1 MKLAVQARF
10 YQILSAAWRHRY
22 MIVLPPLVMP
32 FIGLAIGMMSAKVY
46 DSHTSFLIQESA
58 KLNPFLEDLSV
69 QTQIQQ
75 RIKALETLLH
85 SRHILQQ
92 VAEDQ
97 SLLSTEASDQERERV
112 IRRLSGQL
120 KVSLHG
126 SDLISLHYRS
136 RQQAGMDK
144 MLLQVREVFI
154 DQLLA
159 PERSSVS
166 NSEQFLLA
174 QIERQRKLL
183 DQSEAALS
191 NFRSQHALQLPSL
204 LNANISELGS
214 IKQLIAE
221 KSVDLA
227 GQKAALESLHTH
239 LIRTNPIV
247 GALEKQMIDLR
258 SELVS
263 LQARYTDRHS
273 KVMTLQNKLHQLEL
287 EHREL
292 QQLTEQVDSLDAL
305 ERLWQASAQG
315 EILTGLKGV
324 EQPNNSSL
332 IFQQVDEI
340 ENARA
345 RYMRLQTELTQ
356 LQQQQQEML
365 NLIQS
370 SGDIEQNLLRLSRD
384 LDVQKKVY
392 QELLDR
398 YERAKITGALGAYE
412 QPNRI
417 KVIDEPFIPGAPS
430 NLPTLIFVMAGCVA
444 GLAIGVGIALLKEL
458 TDSRL
463 RYVQAVQA
471 IAGVPVLARLPKVTE
486 SSYVLDLSGLDLD
499 SSLSSDSDPSSPP
512 VLEGELQ

>member
-10 YQILSAAWRHRY
+10 YQILSATWRHRY
-22 MIVLPPLVMP
+22 MIVLPPLIMP
-32 FIGLAIGMMSAKVY
+32 FIGLFLGLMSAKVY

-69 QTQIQQ
+69 ETKIQQ

-97 SLLSTEASDQERERV
+97 LLLSKEASDQERERV
-112 IRRLSGQL
+112 IRRLSSQL

-136 RQQAGMDK
+136 QVQTDMDK

-154 DQLLA
+154 NQLLA

-166 NSEQFLLA
+166 NSEQFLLE

-183 DQSEAALS
+183 DQSEQALS
-191 NFRSQHALQLPSL
+191 SFKSQYALQLPSL
-204 LNANISELGS
+204 LNTNVSELGS

-227 GQKAALESLHTH
+227 GQKAALDALHTH
-239 LIRTNPIV
+239 LLRTNPIV

-273 KVMTLQNKLHQLEL
+273 KVVMLQNKLYQLEV
-287 EHREL
+287 EHQEL
-292 QQLTEQVDSLDAL
+292 QQLTEQVDSLEAL
-305 ERLWQASAQG
+305 ERLWKASAQG
-315 EILTGLKGV
+315 HRQISLGETDT
-324 EQPNNSSL
+324 PSDRRL
-332 IFQQVDEI
+332 IFQQMDEV

-370 SGDIEQNLLRLSRD
+370 SGDIEQNLLRLNRD
-384 LDVQKKVY
+384 LEVQRKVY

-412 QPNRI
+412 QRDRI

-430 NLPTLIFVMAGCVA
+430 NLPTVVFVVAGCIA
-444 GLAIGVGIALLKEL
+444 GLALGAGVALLREL

-463 RYVQAVQA
+463 RYVQSVQE

-499 SSLSSDSDPSSPP
+499 SPLASDADPSLPP
-512 VLEGELQ
+512 ALEGELP